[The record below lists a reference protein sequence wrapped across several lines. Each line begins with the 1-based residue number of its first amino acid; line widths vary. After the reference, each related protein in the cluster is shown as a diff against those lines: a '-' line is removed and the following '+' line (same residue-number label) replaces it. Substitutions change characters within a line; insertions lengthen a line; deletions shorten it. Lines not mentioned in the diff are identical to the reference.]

1 MDNKILKAKIGII
14 FIQGKKICK
23 NLFILTFVA
32 EQQKGRTN
40 TLIRV

>member
-14 FIQGKKICK
+14 FIQGKKISK

-32 EQQKGRTN
+32 EQQKSVPI
-40 TLIRV
+40 L